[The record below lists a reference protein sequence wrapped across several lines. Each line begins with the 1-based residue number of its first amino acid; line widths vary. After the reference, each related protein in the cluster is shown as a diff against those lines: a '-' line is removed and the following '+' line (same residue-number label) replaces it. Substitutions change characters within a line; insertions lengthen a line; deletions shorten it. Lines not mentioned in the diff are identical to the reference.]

1 MENDSINGDRSLMH
15 LPCAFDETVFLSN
28 CPGDVAL
35 YRFDGSNFL
44 LLADD
49 DAHDVCFIVVAIF
62 VDGTEFLFGKEALPL
77 ALPIIRYHC
86 YIAKLATKVFT

>member
-15 LPCAFDETVFLSN
+15 LPCAFDETVFLLN
-28 CPGDVAL
+28 CPGDVVSFRWIEFFVA
-35 YRFDGSNFL
+35 
-44 LLADD
+44 ADD

-86 YIAKLATKVFT
+86 